1 MRKRARFVTGFYGT
15 IFTFVGL
22 IVFLTGLAIVVG
34 SAIGFTFTHNV
45 CFYLAESLLLPFS
58 VMLIAIGAAE
68 LIIGFLFRKTKK
80 SLKKKE
86 RKAAAAL
93 ATVQ

>member
-1 MRKRARFVTGFYGT
+1 M
-15 IFTFVGL
+15 I
-22 IVFLTGLAIVVG
+22 
-34 SAIGFTFTHNV
+34 
-45 CFYLAESLLLPFS
+45 LPNAKS
-58 VMLIAIGAAE
+58 
-68 LIIGFLFRKTKK
+68 IIGFLFRKTKK